1 MRYEF
6 RTIAFTLR
14 YFKLSEF
21 FGRTAQERSA
31 TRRSTLIGVVIAAP
45 LCFGFDQISRHF
57 GLSERLS
64 ALGMFFLGLLSL
76 CGAAFVAGALW
87 PDLMKEAEE
96 DFEKRT
102 AKRNLAENAEQRAVD
117 LQAARSDERGLDE
130 DDLALATLS
139 VVESGRTHDREA
151 QCRRGRKIRR
161 DLENAEGAE
170 DAQRT
175 QGKM

>member
-6 RTIAFTLR
+6 RIMAFTLH

-21 FGRTAQERSA
+21 FGMTAQERSA

-96 DFEKRT
+96 NFEKRT
-102 AKRNLAENAEQRAVD
+102 AKRNLAENAEQRAVT
-117 LQAARSDERGLDE
+117 LQAEIVAVIVTVAICFLFIP
-130 DDLALATLS
+130 LALAYGLS
-139 VVESGRTHDREA
+139 GTYIFLIACCIFLTSYLVGRELMRS
-151 QCRRGRKIRR
+151 R
-161 DLENAEGAE
+161 
-170 DAQRT
+170 
-175 QGKM
+175 